1 MSILQSR
8 WSGKVKLVRTTRTR
22 FGARERFRVST
33 FMRWFLFS
41 LLAIAGIL
49 ALVDRQIIA
58 VLKPAMAAELKWTD
72 DDYGTLAAWFQGATA
87 AALLFAGP
95 LVDRLGVKWANPI
108 SVITWS
114 IAAFLHGWAQSL
126 LQFTLCRIGLGAT
139 EAAVTPTGIKTIAS
153 IFPPNMRS
161 TGVGL
166 SNAVASLGAI
176 SAPFLIPMIAIPFGW
191 RGAFVLAG
199 GAGIIWSLAWIAATR
214 RVTFEDT
221 SDAST
226 APAPSPEATR
236 VIPRL
241 LRDRGAWAIA
251 GAKMLS
257 DSTWWLMLFWM
268 PDFLYRQFALAGS
281 DAAPFLGLAYSGAA
295 IGSIVSGML
304 ATHFLSRGVSV
315 NRVRKTAMLISGLLA
330 LPLPLALQAQSPLAA
345 AAVLALVLAAHQGF
359 STNLFALITDITD
372 KSRIGR
378 VTSFGVFSGNI
389 GGMVMQKVA
398 GLVLAASLGYLPL
411 FLFAAV
417 SYLLALGWI
426 QLMMPKITAV
436 AALPASP
443 APQT

>member
-1 MSILQSR
+1 M
-8 WSGKVKLVRTTRTR
+8 
-22 FGARERFRVST
+22 ST
-33 FMRWFLFS
+33 FMRWLLFA
-41 LLAIAGIL
+41 LLAVAGIL

-58 VLKPAMAAELKWTD
+58 VLKPAIASELKWSD

-87 AALLFAGP
+87 TALLFAGP
-95 LVDRLGVKWANPI
+95 LVDRIGVKWANPI
-108 SVITWS
+108 SVLTWS
-114 IAAFLHGWAQSL
+114 IAAVFHGWAHSL

-153 IFPPNMRS
+153 IFPPHMRS

-176 SAPFLIPMIAIPFGW
+176 CAPFLIPLIAIPFGW

-199 GAGIIWSLAWIAATR
+199 IAGVIWSLAWITATR
-214 RVTFEDT
+214 RVTFGESSAT
-221 SDAST
+221 PARALAAAT
-226 APAPSPEATR
+226 LAPQ
-236 VIPRL
+236 L

-251 GAKMLS
+251 GAKALS

-268 PDFLYRQFALAGS
+268 PDFLYRQFSLAGS
-281 DAAPFLGLAYSGAA
+281 AVAPFLGLAYSGAA
-295 IGSIVSGML
+295 IGSIFSGAL
-304 ATHFLSRGVSV
+304 ATHFLARGVSV
-315 NRVRKTAMLISGLLA
+315 NRVRKAAMLISGVLA
-330 LPLPLALQAQSPLAA
+330 LPLPLALQAQTPLAA

-359 STNLFALITDITD
+359 STNLFALITDITE
-372 KSRIGR
+372 KARIGR

-426 QLMMPKITAV
+426 QLMMPNIAAITASSD
-436 AALPASP
+436 SP
-443 APQT
+443 QQGLERPS